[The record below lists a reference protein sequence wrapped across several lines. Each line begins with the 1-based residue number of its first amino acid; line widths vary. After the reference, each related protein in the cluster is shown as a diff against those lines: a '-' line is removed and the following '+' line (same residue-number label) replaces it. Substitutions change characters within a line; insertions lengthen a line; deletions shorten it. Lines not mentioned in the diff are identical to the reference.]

1 MVEARSGNTKML
13 DGRPGCFGNLDRV
26 FPMNEGGLRRSSE
39 RCFACAEKSECLRA
53 AVSGKNQITVEEEK
67 VDRAYKSGKI
77 SFLQRWSRKK
87 VLYNRR
93 VGK

>member
-1 MVEARSGNTKML
+1 MTEASPGNVRMF
-13 DGRPGCFGNLDRV
+13 DDRPGCFGNLDRV
-26 FPMNEGGLRRSSE
+26 FPMAEGGLRRSSE
-39 RCFACAEKSECLRA
+39 TCAACPEKPECLRA
-53 AVSGKNQITVEEEK
+53 AVSGENQITVEEEK

-93 VGK
+93 VQK